1 MRIALVALPTWLLL
15 AAPAFAGDNGEGLVG
30 ETDDR
35 IITFFCLGLVV
46 AFAVLVTLL
55 TFLAAGAG
63 AAQGSAQ
70 GDRAAQARRLVAQP
84 LSRPGKAATP
94 SGRGR
99 EREEGSALAMLAPR
113 EASV

>member
-1 MRIALVALPTWLLL
+1 MRIALVALPTWLIL

-55 TFLAAGAG
+55 TVLQNALEKRKE
-63 AAQGSAQ
+63 Q
-70 GDRAAQARRLVAQP
+70 R
-84 LSRPGKAATP
+84 KAVELRKRV
-94 SGRGR
+94 GW
-99 EREEGSALAMLAPR
+99 
-113 EASV
+113 

>member
-30 ETDDR
+30 ETNDR

-55 TFLAAGAG
+55 TVLQNALEK
-63 AAQGSAQ
+63 
-70 GDRAAQARRLVAQP
+70 RKEER
-84 LSRPGKAATP
+84 KAIELRKRV
-94 SGRGR
+94 GW
-99 EREEGSALAMLAPR
+99 
-113 EASV
+113 